1 MRELETILDKIKT
14 SEEYLKSLPNRYM
27 YDGIPVPRTT
37 EILSAM
43 LHEEGLMNWSN
54 SLGFKRI
61 GYRAYLNEAAN
72 KGTYTHHSI
81 EHFLRNKTDP
91 DLEGIP
97 ELARSSTYHAYQS
110 FKLWWDCISKDND
123 IEILAIEKKL
133 SCKYFGGTLDCLL
146 KINDKIWL
154 IDFKTSNHVNYKYA
168 LQMASYIY
176 MLKEEEIEVDG
187 CVILQLSKEYIQY
200 HEHILDFNIDETNEY
215 MKLCIQEFLLLA
227 AAYRGRFLVE
237 NGFKRNILK

>member
-1 MRELETILDKIKT
+1 MKQIETILDKIRIQGNNV
-14 SEEYLKSLPNRYM
+14 KSLSDRYL

-81 EHFLRNKTDP
+81 EHYLRNGIDA

-97 ELARSSTYHAYQS
+97 ELARSSTYHAYHS
-110 FKLWWDCISKDND
+110 FKLWWECINKDNE
-123 IEILAIEKKL
+123 IEIIYIEKKL

-146 KINDKIWL
+146 KINGKIWL
-154 IDFKTSNHVNYKYA
+154 IDFKTSNHVGYKYA

-176 MLKEEEIEVDG
+176 MLKEEGIEVDG
-187 CVILQLSKEYIQY
+187 CVILQLSKEYIHY
-200 HEHILDFNIDETNEY
+200 TEHILDFNNDETKEY
-215 MKLCIQEFLLLA
+215 IDLCIYEFLLLA
-227 AAYRGRFLVE
+227 ASYHGRYMVE
-237 NGFKRNILK
+237 HGFKKNIK